1 MKALSIQEPWIT
13 MIRNGEK
20 TIETRTWATRY
31 RGPLMLVGS
40 KSPVGE
46 CSGKAVCVCYLA
58 DCRLMT
64 EADEQ
69 AAQCYW
75 EPGSYSWILEDVK
88 AVRPFAVR
96 GQLGLYDV
104 PVNLDRMTKEGW
116 FAKGHGKRPLRAK
129 WCKPSAQTQ

>member
-13 MIRNGEK
+13 MIRDGEK
-20 TIETRTWATRY
+20 TIETRTWQTSY

-40 KSPVGE
+40 KKPVGA

-58 DCRLMT
+58 DCRPMVK
-64 EADEQ
+64 ADEQ

-75 EPGSYSWILEDVK
+75 EQGSYSWVLEDVK
-88 AVRPFAVR
+88 VLKPFAVR

-104 PVNLDRMTKEGW
+104 PVNLSAMTEEGW

-129 WCKPSAQTQ
+129 RHSRQ